1 MYPCV
6 KVNPSGDWN
15 SRPAGTSGGFLNRGA
30 AAAGLSRAPPH
41 IGAGNARVSR
51 GFGEG
56 EGDWVAPASVMSP
69 QAMKLLSLIKSSQ
82 NQMGASRYIKDVRG
96 DFLTAYIFWIS
107 LTTFCTR
114 QELSWQRGA
123 AGLEQLLEV
132 LVQEGHIYTTCDQD
146 HFMAT
151 DA

>member
-41 IGAGNARVSR
+41 IGAGIARVSR

-82 NQMGASRYIKDVRG
+82 NQMGASRYIKTHLD
-96 DFLTAYIFWIS
+96 I
-107 LTTFCTR
+107 
-114 QELSWQRGA
+114 
-123 AGLEQLLEV
+123 
-132 LVQEGHIYTTCDQD
+132 
-146 HFMAT
+146 
-151 DA
+151 